1 MEEGMKSLKKNV
13 VPENSSMASDMKQV
27 KELGKEME
35 RMDTGQELQEEKHLY
50 TDPIQ
55 ELNGQEK

>member
-1 MEEGMKSLKKNV
+1 
-13 VPENSSMASDMKQV
+13 MASDMKQV